1 MKKDMITRTL
11 VSTAVTVL
19 GVNEVSAETY
29 YKTVVFPGVIKDKE
43 KALAMV
49 KKHLSADELFEDY
62 HPAVVVSME
71 KREQLLGIT
80 VEDFMA
86 HAVPVKRP
94 ESQTKEARAKKNKEA
109 KEEAAFF
116 EEIKK
121 SFKED

>member
-19 GVNEVSAETY
+19 GVNGVSAE
-29 YKTVVFPGVIKDKE
+29 DNE
-43 KALAMV
+43 KALAMF
-49 KKHLSADELFEDY
+49 KKAAEKNGVLQDF

-86 HAVPVKRP
+86 HAVPVERP
-94 ESQTKEARAKKNKEA
+94 KSQTKEAQAEKKEA
-109 KEEAAFF
+109 KEATF
-116 EEIKK
+116 
-121 SFKED
+121 

>member
-19 GVNEVSAETY
+19 GVDVGSAETY

-49 KKHLSADELFEDY
+49 KKHLSAEELFEDY

-86 HAVPVKRP
+86 HAVPVERP
-94 ESQTKEARAKKNKEA
+94 KSQTKEAQAEKKEA
-109 KEEAAFF
+109 KEAAF
-116 EEIKK
+116 
-121 SFKED
+121 

>member
-19 GVNEVSAETY
+19 GVNGETAETY
-29 YKTVVFPGVIKDKE
+29 NETVVFPGVIKDKE

-49 KKHLSADELFEDY
+49 KKHLSAKELFEDY

-86 HAVPVKRP
+86 HAVPVERP
-94 ESQTKEARAKKNKEA
+94 KSQTKEGKEA
-109 KEEAAFF
+109 K
-116 EEIKK
+116 
-121 SFKED
+121 KED

>member
-19 GVNEVSAETY
+19 GVNGISAETSNE
-29 YKTVVFPGVIKDKE
+29 TVIFPGVINDNE
-43 KALAMV
+43 KALAKF
-49 KKHLSADELFEDY
+49 KKHIEKLDEFKDF

-86 HAVPVKRP
+86 HAVPVERP
-94 ESQTKEARAKKNKEA
+94 KSQTKEAQAEKKEA
-109 KEEAAFF
+109 KEAAF
-116 EEIKK
+116 
-121 SFKED
+121 

>member
-1 MKKDMITRTL
+1 MRKDMITRTL

-19 GVNEVSAETY
+19 GVNGETAETY
-29 YKTVVFPGVIKDKE
+29 NETVVFPGIIKDKE

-49 KKHLSADELFEDY
+49 KKHLSAKKLFKDY

-86 HAVPVKRP
+86 HAVPVERP
-94 ESQTKEARAKKNKEA
+94 KSQTKEAQAKKNKEA
-109 KEEAAFF
+109 KEEAAFL

>member
-19 GVNEVSAETY
+19 GVNGVSAETSNE
-29 YKTVVFPGVIKDKE
+29 TIVFPGVIKDNE
-43 KALAMV
+43 KALAMF
-49 KKHLSADELFEDY
+49 KKAAEKNGVLQDF

-86 HAVPVKRP
+86 HAVPVERP
-94 ESQTKEARAKKNKEA
+94 ASQSKEAREAKKVEK
-109 KEEAAFF
+109 
-116 EEIKK
+116 
-121 SFKED
+121 KED

>member
-19 GVNEVSAETY
+19 GVNGVSAETHNE
-29 YKTVVFPGVIKDKE
+29 TVVFPGVIKDKE

-49 KKHLSADELFEDY
+49 KKHLSAKEPFEDY

-86 HAVPVKRP
+86 HAVPVERSK
-94 ESQTKEARAKKNKEA
+94 SQTKEAQAEKKEA
-109 KEEAAFF
+109 KEAAF
-116 EEIKK
+116 
-121 SFKED
+121 

>member
-19 GVNEVSAETY
+19 GVNGVTAETY
-29 YKTVVFPGVIKDKE
+29 NETVVFPGVIKDRE

-49 KKHLSADELFEDY
+49 KKFLSAKELFENY

-86 HAVPVKRP
+86 HAVPVERP
-94 ESQTKEARAKKNKEA
+94 KSQTKEAK
-109 KEEAAFF
+109 
-116 EEIKK
+116 
-121 SFKED
+121 KED